1 MRQGVEHHAKVNMQ
15 VCRTSFI
22 MDSRPTRTPFIRN
35 CHLAT
40 SNCFF
45 SHIKNVWTFFSKFL
59 YFIIPAVLP
68 SPHQKNLV
76 SLIRQFTK
84 SVNRCFHAVNLCLVF
99 DTKVSSIP
107 DDNGL
112 SFALL
117 RACVN
122 SVTLGSC
129 SQTLDSWME
138 WLFPSYI
145 EKCPVKLDSAIS

>member
-1 MRQGVEHHAKVNMQ
+1 MNLFFKVS
-15 VCRTSFI
+15 VFHYSGG
-22 MDSRPTRTPFIRN
+22 SS
-35 CHLAT
+35 L
-40 SNCFF
+40 
-45 SHIKNVWTFFSKFL
+45 
-59 YFIIPAVLP
+59 
-68 SPHQKNLV
+68 PHQKNLV

-99 DTKVSSIP
+99 DIKVSSIP

-129 SQTLDSWME
+129 SQTLDS
-138 WLFPSYI
+138 
-145 EKCPVKLDSAIS
+145 